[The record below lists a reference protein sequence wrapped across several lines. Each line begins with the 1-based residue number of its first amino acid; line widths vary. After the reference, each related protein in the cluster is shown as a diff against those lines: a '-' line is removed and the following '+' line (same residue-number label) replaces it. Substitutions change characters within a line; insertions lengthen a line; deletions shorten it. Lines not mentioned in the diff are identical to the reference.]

1 MADPEEPSL
10 APRPWWRQKEP
21 VQRAGYILS
30 AIWMAGIVV
39 ATNGDTGHYLFDFI
53 FTVPLAGWAI
63 GLVIAALLRHL
74 ERNRGV

>member
-63 GLVIAALLRHL
+63 GLVIAALLHRS

>member
-1 MADPEEPSL
+1 MEDRDTDSAETR
-10 APRPWWRQKEP
+10 PRWRQKEP

-63 GLVIAALLRHL
+63 GLVIAALLRRS